1 MRRFVCPAIFL
12 LVRSALALPASAQ
25 QTTAP
30 AAPATTPAKPATKPK
45 PKPAKP
51 AAARPAA
58 AAPTAGATL
67 LGQYGDWGAYS
78 ATPGGKKICFALA
91 KPANGQTV
99 PPGRSRDPAYLFV
112 SSRPAEKVSNEVS
125 VVIGYPF
132 KPSTD
137 ATAEIGSA
145 SFAMYTQ
152 NDGAWIKNAA
162 EEARM
167 VEAMRKGSDVV
178 IKGESGRGTKTTDT
192 YSLKGL
198 SQALDRTAQ
207 ECR

>member
-1 MRRFVCPAIFL
+1 MIPTQFI
-12 LVRSALALPASAQ
+12 RSVLPLTVALAFAFATAALAQ
-25 QTTAP
+25 SDPDKP
-30 AAPATTPAKPATKPK
+30 AA
-45 PKPAKP
+45 AKP
-51 AAARPAA
+51 AAKKPAA
-58 AAPTAGATL
+58 KPAPKPAAVPAAPTAGASL

-78 ATPGGKKICFALA
+78 AAPSGKKVCFALA
-91 KPANGQTV
+91 KPSAAQTV
-99 PPGRSRDPAYLFV
+99 PPGRNRDPAYLFI
-112 SSRPAEKVSNEVS
+112 SSRPAEKVKDEVS
-125 VVIGYPF
+125 VIIGYNL
-132 KPSTD
+132 KPNFD

-167 VEAMRKGSDVV
+167 VDALRKGADVV

-198 SQALDRTAQ
+198 AQALDRAAQ
-207 ECR
+207 ECK